1 MWSRTEMSHFLD
13 QQLCMFGYTGAQV
26 GLMLNYNA
34 VVLFSSHE
42 ILVSINNFSY
52 RKLYYLADGFN

>member
-1 MWSRTEMSHFLD
+1 
-13 QQLCMFGYTGAQV
+13 MFGYTGAQV

-42 ILVSINNFSY
+42 ILVSINNCHIENFIVWLMDSTNGWAKIPFS
-52 RKLYYLADGFN
+52 KLSSC